1 MSTSTR
7 SKTTAT
13 GTTTASCWEWS
24 WRSVVAQAE
33 VSPQP
38 DDIAGGPR
46 RPCRS
51 YGPLRLPSTPVG
63 GSSAFLR
70 RLHGK
75 PLGLLQCPAVT
86 HDDNVAVK
94 ILSGLTTA
102 WIFAA
107 SDSCW
112 TY

>member
-1 MSTSTR
+1 M
-7 SKTTAT
+7 
-13 GTTTASCWEWS
+13 GLLDC
-24 WRSVVAQAE
+24 
-33 VSPQP
+33 
-38 DDIAGGPR
+38 
-46 RPCRS
+46 RP
-51 YGPLRLPSTPVG
+51 PPVG
-63 GSSAFLR
+63 GSSAVLR
-70 RLHGK
+70 RLHRK

-112 TY
+112 TYSLASELLVWV